1 MTLLGTLV
9 GIVVEAEIM
18 WLPAGCS
25 FSVLGVLGVVRIGE
39 ISASD

>member
-9 GIVVEAEIM
+9 GIVEAAIM
-18 WLPAGCS
+18 GLPGGCS
-25 FSVLGVLGVVRIGE
+25 FSVLGVLGDVRIGE